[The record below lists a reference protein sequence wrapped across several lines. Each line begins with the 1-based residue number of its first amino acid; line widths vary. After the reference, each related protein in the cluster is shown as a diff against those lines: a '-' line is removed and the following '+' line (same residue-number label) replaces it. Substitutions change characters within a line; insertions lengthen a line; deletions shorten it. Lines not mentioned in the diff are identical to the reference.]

1 MATTAPA
8 SDHRSVSGGLARA
21 AVFGINDGLIS
32 NVSLVIG
39 FAGSGVSST
48 VVRLAGVAG
57 AIAGAASMAAGEWVS
72 VTAQNDLVRRELEL
86 EKREIAVNTKKETQE
101 LAAYY
106 RSHGMSAEQAMRSA
120 LEVMQDPEV
129 ALLVHAREEFG
140 LDPTEL
146 PSPVK
151 VAFLSF
157 VCFIFGALLPV
168 LPWMGGSGGNG
179 QKIASIVIGMAAAAV
194 VGALVGKFAER
205 RIVWTAV
212 RQVLILLVACGAT
225 YLVGSLLGVSVS

>member
-1 MATTAPA
+1 M
-8 SDHRSVSGGLARA
+8 SGGLARA

-120 LEVMQDPEV
+120 SEVMQDPEV

-168 LPWMGGSGGNG
+168 LPWMGGSGGNS

-205 RIVWTAV
+205 RIVWTAI

>member
-1 MATTAPA
+1 
-8 SDHRSVSGGLARA
+8 
-21 AVFGINDGLIS
+21 
-32 NVSLVIG
+32 
-39 FAGSGVSST
+39 
-48 VVRLAGVAG
+48 
-57 AIAGAASMAAGEWVS
+57 

-106 RSHGMSAEQAMRSA
+106 RSHGMSPEQAMRSA
-120 LEVMQDPEV
+120 LEVMTDPEV

-140 LDPTEL
+140 LDPTDL

-157 VCFIFGALLPV
+157 VCFLFGAILPV

-179 QKIASIVIGMAAAAV
+179 QKIASVVIGMTAAAI

-225 YLVGSLLGVSVS
+225 YLVGKALGVSVS

>member
-151 VAFLSF
+151 VGQR
-157 VCFIFGALLPV
+157 IR
-168 LPWMGGSGGNG
+168 GNG
-179 QKIASIVIGMAAAAV
+179 QIVAV
-194 VGALVGKFAER
+194 EPTKDGALQSTLRLTVEVEGQDKP
-205 RIVWTAV
+205 
-212 RQVLILLVACGAT
+212 ACVVDT
-225 YLVGSLLGVSVS
+225 VSRYYF

>member
-1 MATTAPA
+1 MATAAPA

-39 FAGSGVSST
+39 FAGSGVSAD
-48 VVRLAGVAG
+48 VVRLAGFAG

-140 LDPTEL
+140 LDPTDL

-151 VAFLSF
+151 VACLSF
-157 VCFIFGALLPV
+157 ICFIFGALLPV
-168 LPWMGGSGGNG
+168 VPWMGGTGGNL
-179 QKIASIVIGMAAAAV
+179 QKVLSVLIGMGAAAV
-194 VGALVGKFAER
+194 VGGLVGKFAER

-212 RQVLILLVACGAT
+212 RQVLILLLACGAT
-225 YLVGSLLGVSVS
+225 YLVGKMLGVSIS